1 MALRFMTKDLLII
14 FVKNLV
20 LGKVKT
26 RLAHALGKQVAFEI
40 YRALLDLTRKAT
52 LDVKADVRIY
62 YSDAIV
68 EDGWPQVS
76 KHIQKGNAIGE
87 RMMNAFKEGFETGYE
102 QIILIGS
109 DLPDMNLNLIEEGF
123 KSLSEADCI
132 FGPSADGGY
141 YLVGLNRLH
150 EFIFEDKPWSQ
161 PQLLEETLRELRSKN
176 LKFKTLMTLND
187 IDTVEDL
194 KTSNFFK
201 SNFKL
206 QAKLKAMS

>member
-26 RLAHALGKQVAFEI
+26 RLAHALGKQAAFEI
-40 YRALLDLTRKAT
+40 YRALLDLTRRAT
-52 LDVKADVRIY
+52 LDVKADVRIF

-68 EDGWPQVS
+68 EDGWTTAS
-76 KHIQKGNAIGE
+76 KHIQKGNTIGE

-123 KSLSEADCI
+123 KSLSKADCI

-150 EFIFEDKPWSQ
+150 KFIFEDKPWSQ